1 MIFKCVSFALKCKA
15 EKLYTKKMVHAVQF
29 FNKMIP
35 TGLYL
40 LESVMIPILTWKE
53 SQDSV
58 AGGVMIK
65 AKNGMLCEANIFVL

>member
-1 MIFKCVSFALKCKA
+1 
-15 EKLYTKKMVHAVQF
+15 MVHVVQF

-58 AGGVMIK
+58 AGGIMIK
-65 AKNGMLCEANIFVL
+65 AKNGMLCEASIFVL